1 MQQTVRQRRLVRYHR
16 PTTVPDAIALLAEP
30 GRVAWAGGTT
40 IVHDTTGEPA
50 EVVDLQALGLAGIE
64 RDAAG
69 SLRAGATTTL
79 QALAD
84 DPATPAAVREAAR
97 AELPST
103 LRTLATV
110 GGTVAAA
117 DAHSVLLATLL
128 AFDAE
133 VAFADGRAEPLAAV
147 LDRVP
152 APDLLDPDLTAPDL
166 LGPDLT
172 VPDLIVPDLI
182 IAVEFATDGRYATAS
197 TGRTPADVPI
207 VAAVGRAAD
216 DGVRLALSGVAPVP
230 VLVAPDDVDS
240 LEPPSDFRGSS
251 AYRRRLATVLT
262 ARVTE
267 DLA

>member
-152 APDLLDPDLTAPDL
+152 APDLLDPDLT
-166 LGPDLT
+166 